1 MRARIALGAALAAAT
16 VLLAGCGGSSDT
28 TSAELVAPA
37 DTSMVGGAEMAPE
50 AVGAPEARAED
61 GSATSSTAMQRQVVR
76 SGSLSM
82 RADDV
87 AKTVAQVRGL
97 ASAAGGFVAAEN
109 TYAGDYAYSSI
120 TVQVPAAKLDGVIDA
135 ISKLGTIE
143 SVDVSAQD
151 VTSQTVDLDARIK
164 ALQASVDRMTD
175 LLAQASDVS
184 DLMAIEAQLSQRQ
197 AELDA
202 LKAQRTW
209 LGDQVA
215 MSTLSVTVQPV
226 STIEPVDTPGFGGGL
241 ESGWAALVSAFA
253 VAVTAVGFL
262 LPFAILVAI
271 VAVPVTIWAVWLVR
285 RHRRQTLAR
294 VAELQSSDPTPTATP
309 R

>member
-1 MRARIALGAALAAAT
+1 MRARIVLVTALAAAT
-16 VLLAGCGGSSDT
+16 VVLAGCGGSSAD
-28 TSAELVAPA
+28 TSAEFAAPPGA
-37 DTSMVGGAEMAPE
+37 GVVGGAEMGSDGMVAPQ
-50 AVGAPEARAED
+50 APAAD
-61 GSATSSTAMQRQVVR
+61 GSTGTTSTTAMQRQVVR

-87 AKTVAQVRGL
+87 PGTVTAIRGV
-97 ASAAGGFVAAEN
+97 AAAAGGFVSAEN
-109 TYAGDYAYSSI
+109 SSAGDYSFSSI
-120 TVQVPAAKLDGVIDA
+120 TVQVPAAKLDGVVDA
-135 ISKLGTIE
+135 ISKLGTVE

-175 LLAQASDVS
+175 LLAQASDVP
-184 DLMAIEAQLSQRQ
+184 DLMTIEAQLSQRQ

-209 LGDQVA
+209 LGEQVT

-226 STIEPVDTPGFGGGL
+226 ETVEPVQTPGFGGGL
-241 ESGWAALVSAFA
+241 ENGWAALVSALG

-262 LPFAILVAI
+262 LPFAVVLAI
-271 VAVPVTIWAVWLVR
+271 VAVPVTIWAVWIVR
-285 RHRRQTLAR
+285 RHRRRTIAR
-294 VAELQSSDPTPTATP
+294 AAALRVDDGQP
-309 R
+309 